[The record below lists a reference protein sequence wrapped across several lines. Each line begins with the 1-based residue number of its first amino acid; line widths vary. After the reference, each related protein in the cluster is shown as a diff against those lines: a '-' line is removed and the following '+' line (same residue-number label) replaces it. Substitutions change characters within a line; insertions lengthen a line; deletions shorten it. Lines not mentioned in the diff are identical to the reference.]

1 VSEKTR
7 GIIALVLLILTAV
20 LVIAL
25 AVNLVKTVVVV
36 GDDLQLPCA
45 AEVLMPGNTL
55 VTGTCTHFNRI
66 SSGWVRLEVNGKWYS
81 MNEWRVVLKEE

>member
-1 VSEKTR
+1 
-7 GIIALVLLILTAV
+7 VLLILTVV
-20 LVIAL
+20 LVMAL
-25 AVNLVKTVVVV
+25 AVNLVKSVAV

-45 AEVLMPGNTL
+45 AEVLMPGNT
-55 VTGTCTHFNRI
+55 VVMGTCTHFNRI